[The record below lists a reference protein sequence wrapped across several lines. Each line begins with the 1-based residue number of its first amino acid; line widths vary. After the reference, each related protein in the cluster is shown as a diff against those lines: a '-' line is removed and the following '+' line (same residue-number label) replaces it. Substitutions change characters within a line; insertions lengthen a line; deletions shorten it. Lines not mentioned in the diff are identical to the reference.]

1 MSMMKK
7 LVMSSL
13 GAAAIVAAGSASADV
28 YKNNAMQTTATG
40 SFKGPLTMVYSGLPS
55 ITCPV
60 TLNGL
65 VTDGSTVSIDVG
77 SGSIGS
83 GFLCTIPSLDFTN
96 SWVGSEPLTSFMD
109 DTVVGGDVP
118 VTIND
123 VSVSPCTDSTGPA
136 SIDAIFNNNGTTIN
150 GASSSFTFNTAVLGD
165 CTIDGTITA
174 IPSGAADDVDVVK

>member
-7 LVMSSL
+7 LAMGSL
-13 GAAAIVAAGSASADV
+13 GVAAMVAAGSASADV
-28 YKNNAMQTTATG
+28 YKNTVMQTTATG
-40 SFKGPLTMVYSGLPS
+40 TFEGPLTMVYSGLPS

-60 TLNGL
+60 TLNGV
-65 VTDGSTVSIDVG
+65 VTDGTNVSIDVV

-96 SWVGSEPLTSFMD
+96 AWVGSEPLSSFMD

-136 SIDAIFNNNGTTIN
+136 SIDAVYNNNGSTIN
-150 GASSSFTFNTAVLGD
+150 GAASTFTFNTAVLGD
-165 CTIDGTITA
+165 CTIDGTIEA
-174 IPSGAADDVDVVK
+174 VSSIPQDDVDVVK